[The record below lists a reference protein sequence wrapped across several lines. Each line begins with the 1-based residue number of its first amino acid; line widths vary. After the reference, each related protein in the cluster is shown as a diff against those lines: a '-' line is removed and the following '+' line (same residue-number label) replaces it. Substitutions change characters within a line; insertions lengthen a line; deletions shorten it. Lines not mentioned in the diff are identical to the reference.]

1 MDTPNNN
8 LCIHCNVALT
18 ARDLTEGWCDACG
31 KRLPTSSR
39 PRAASAPAAAAP
51 ATPARGGH
59 RWLLALGG
67 VAIAAL
73 GAAAAFAAA
82 R

>member
-1 MDTPNNN
+1 MDTHESN
-8 LCIHCNVALT
+8 LCIHCNTGLS
-18 ARDLTEGWCDACG
+18 ARDLAEGWCDACG

-39 PRAASAPAAAAP
+39 PKPASAPAPAA
-51 ATPARGGH
+51 PARGGS

-67 VAIAAL
+67 VALAIL